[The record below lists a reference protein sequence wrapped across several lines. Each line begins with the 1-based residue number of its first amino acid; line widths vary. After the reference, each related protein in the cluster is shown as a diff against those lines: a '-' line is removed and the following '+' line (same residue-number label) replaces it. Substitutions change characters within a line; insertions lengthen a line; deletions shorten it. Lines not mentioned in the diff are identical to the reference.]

1 MRLNSLELST
11 DELYMDI
18 NYRICKIQRQQ
29 IITSQALIRE
39 NIEILKDEKGRT
51 LYSHATG
58 EAAIIN
64 KCGMKMVKPRRD
76 EKRCCHELPVWS
88 GDDFKTPAFMKPIS
102 REVTMICTPRICN
115 SFNNPLFNIGTSTM
129 QKWIKIEDGEIRRA
143 NSPQEFIPASHS
155 KEEQNSHKRK

>member
-1 MRLNSLELST
+1 MNSLELST

-29 IITSQALIRE
+29 IITSQTLIHE

-64 KCGMKMVKPRRD
+64 KCGMKMVKPVGRSER
-76 EKRCCHELPVWS
+76 
-88 GDDFKTPAFMKPIS
+88 
-102 REVTMICTPRICN
+102 
-115 SFNNPLFNIGTSTM
+115 
-129 QKWIKIEDGEIRRA
+129 
-143 NSPQEFIPASHS
+143 S
-155 KEEQNSHKRK
+155 KFLIQKRKR